1 MSIVYIL
8 EWIKAEFCSGLLVA
22 MEGETERSHR
32 IIRIVE
38 IRENPLIDRDTEE
51 DPKNEFILE

>member
-1 MSIVYIL
+1 MYIL
-8 EWIKAEFCSGLLVA
+8 AWVKAQFCSGLLVG

-38 IRENPLIDRDTEE
+38 IRENPLIDRHTEE
-51 DPKNEFILE
+51 APKNEFIIE